1 MPPLRIIFMGTAEL
15 ACPSLQAL
23 LQSPALRVVAVVTQ
37 PDRPKGRELKLQP
50 SLVKQVALAAG
61 VTVLQPQR
69 ARDENFIQELRRL
82 EADLIVVA
90 AYGQILP
97 QAILDLPRFGCLNVH
112 TSLLP
117 KYRGAAPIQWALLND
132 ERETGVTIMKMDA
145 GLDTG
150 PILTQAPTPISP
162 QDNAATLHDTL
173 AALGAELLLA
183 TIPGHVEGKI
193 LPRPQPS
200 EGASYARKIKK
211 EDGHLDW
218 RQPAQALWNRIRAF
232 TPWPGAFSFQAA
244 EPEPLLLKIWE
255 AQVVERAG
263 GAPGE
268 ILQADKSGLIVMCG
282 ENAMKIL
289 TFQREGGKRLSAR
302 DFLAGHKLKVGQKLI

>member
-1 MPPLRIIFMGTAEL
+1 MAPLRVIFMGTAEL

-23 LQSPALRVVAVVTQ
+23 LQSPALRVLAVVTQ

-50 SLVKQVALAAG
+50 SPVKQVALAAG

-69 ARDENFIQELRRL
+69 ARDENFIQELRQL
-82 EADLIVVA
+82 GPNLIVVA

-97 QAILDLPRFGCLNVH
+97 QAILELPRFGCLNVH
-112 TSLLP
+112 ASLLP

-150 PILTQAPTPISP
+150 PILTQRPTPISP
-162 QDNAATLHDTL
+162 QDNAATVHDKL

-183 TIPGHVEGKI
+183 TIPSYVEGKI
-193 LPRPQPS
+193 LPRPQPR

-211 EDGHLDW
+211 EDGRLNWH
-218 RQPAQALWNRIRAF
+218 QSAQTLWNRIRAF

-255 AQVVERAG
+255 AQVVERTE

-268 ILQADKSGLIVMCG
+268 VLQADKGGLTVMCG
-282 ENAMKIL
+282 ENALKIL
-289 TFQREGGKRLSAR
+289 TLQREGGKRLSAR
-302 DFLAGHKLKVGQKLI
+302 DFLAGHELKVGQKLI